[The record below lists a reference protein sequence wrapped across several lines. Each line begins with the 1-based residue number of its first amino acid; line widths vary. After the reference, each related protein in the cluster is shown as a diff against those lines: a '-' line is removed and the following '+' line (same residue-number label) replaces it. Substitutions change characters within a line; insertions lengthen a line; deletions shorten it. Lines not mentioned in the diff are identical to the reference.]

1 MIMTVASSVERLRNM
16 LFGNSNTPKYCMMY
30 AQMSSSAMPEAVA
43 EVRKI
48 GTMTAEFHSS
58 RDLFRASTN
67 AVVVC
72 R

>member
-1 MIMTVASSVERLRNM
+1 
-16 LFGNSNTPKYCMMY
+16 
-30 AQMSSSAMPEAVA
+30 MSTAMPDAVA

-48 GTMTAEFHSS
+48 GTIIAVFQSS
-58 RDLFRASTN
+58 RDLFIESTN